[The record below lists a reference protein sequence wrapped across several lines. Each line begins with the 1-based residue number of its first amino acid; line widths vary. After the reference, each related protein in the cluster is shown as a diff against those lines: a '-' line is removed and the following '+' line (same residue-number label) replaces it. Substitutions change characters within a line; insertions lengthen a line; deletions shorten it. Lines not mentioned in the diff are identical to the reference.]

1 MTGLLRKLDGMWN
14 DKRAELSKEVSH
26 KEKEAIVAE
35 MAKNE
40 QVNNL
45 SIF

>member
-1 MTGLLRKLDGMWN
+1 MRKILEKLNGMWN
-14 DKRAELSKEVSH
+14 DKRGELSKEVSH
-26 KEKEAIVAE
+26 KEKQAIVAE

-40 QVNNL
+40 QANNL

>member
-1 MTGLLRKLDGMWN
+1 MTGILEKFNGLWN
-14 DKRAELSKEVSH
+14 DKRAEFSKEVSH
-26 KEKEAIVAE
+26 KEKQAVVAQ

-40 QVNNL
+40 QVNDL